1 MRNLMVGLVLVV
13 CGAAGAADAQERQ
26 YGAKVGPAFSTTV
39 FEPEES
45 AAYGW
50 RNGGAGGLFYVR
62 PITPALAL
70 QFEALYVQKGGK
82 LEDPDFPVQATL
94 IFDYV
99 EFPVLLRVGSSR
111 RDTRG
116 VHVFG
121 GGSAGL
127 RVSARRQ
134 FTAAQTGGTIGES
147 HDIRNEIERFEASL
161 IAGAGIDLHRHVVLD
176 GRYWW
181 GLTPVNRDREGG
193 FRVRTRVVAVMLGIR
208 L

>member
-1 MRNLMVGLVLVV
+1 MRRLIVGLALVV
-13 CGAAGAADAQERQ
+13 CTAGSAAAQERQ

-45 AAYGW
+45 ATYGW

-94 IFDYV
+94 LFDYL

-111 RDTRG
+111 RDRRG

-127 RVSARRQ
+127 RVGARRQ
-134 FTAAQTGGTIGES
+134 FTATQGAGTIGES
-147 HDIRNEIERFEASL
+147 LDIRDEIERFEASL

-176 GRYWW
+176 GRYSW
-181 GLTPVNRDREGG
+181 GMTPVNRDRTGG
-193 FRVRTRVVAVMLGIR
+193 FRVRTRVFTVLAGIR
-208 L
+208 F